1 MELSEMGHTEI
12 LLSVGVVRATKPL
25 PDLKGFHQAVLV
37 FVFFHKCCLQRM
49 LPVTAGNWAAE
60 MHMAC

>member
-1 MELSEMGHTEI
+1 MGHTET

-25 PDLKGFHQAVLV
+25 PDLKGFHQGQPFL
-37 FVFFHKCCLQRM
+37 FLFFFHKCCLQRM